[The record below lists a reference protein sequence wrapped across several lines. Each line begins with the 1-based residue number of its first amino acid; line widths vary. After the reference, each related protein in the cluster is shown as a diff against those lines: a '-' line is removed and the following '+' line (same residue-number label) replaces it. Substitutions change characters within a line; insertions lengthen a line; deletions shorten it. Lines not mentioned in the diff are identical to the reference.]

1 MAGEKTLENRILC
14 FCSDYMLC
22 LPSKPINAVPKS
34 EAVPTSAEQDANSGK
49 IGMTSDLT
57 STISSSPYESSGAKA
72 ESHQDLVG
80 EPGFNQS
87 TSFEN
92 YYYPGYDGSFTQSD
106 DKGYFLADGSLTGV
120 QSENGSLVYYLPG
133 YNPYAAGALM
143 GVDGQCLGQQPY
155 YSSGYFQPP
164 VSYAS
169 EAMPCYSWDST
180 YAGDVSNGTLD
191 GFGNVKYGSGS
202 AFAKSN
208 GFNSTK
214 SNGLG
219 TKLSKSTYAQPNKP
233 LSKGPHSGSDPSA
246 GSYRGYYPAGRS
258 SFNNQKQGLSQYN
271 GHMNYRQN
279 GRAWNQNDRYRK
291 SNVDFETSAE
301 LTCGPRALNRA
312 APLDSSVKKENLG
325 LNLYKDK
332 YNLQDFQTEYEN
344 AKFFVIKS
352 YSEDDVHKS
361 VKYDVWSS
369 TPNGN
374 RKLDA
379 AFHEAETRE
388 SETGTKCP
396 IFLFF
401 SVNGSGQFVGLA
413 EMIGKVDFNKDM
425 DFWQLNKWNGFFPVK
440 WHVIKDIPNKELFH
454 IILENNENKPVT
466 HSRDTQEIGL
476 KQGLEM
482 LNIFKG
488 YSEKS
493 SLLHDFGFYENREK
507 TLDAK
512 KNYKPATLQYMEDD
526 LTKQTKAGEREMEEE
541 LRRTKKTGDATSII
555 NLTKKLSL
563 NGCNRKSATVKNP
576 IASTFPTVPAP

>member
-1 MAGEKTLENRILC
+1 MAGEKTLEN
-14 FCSDYMLC
+14 
-22 LPSKPINAVPKS
+22 PEPIDVVLKS
-34 EAVPTSAEQDANSGK
+34 EAVPKLAEQDVPSGK
-49 IGMTSDLT
+49 LGMASDLT
-57 STISSSPYESSGAKA
+57 STISSTPNPSSGTN
-72 ESHQDLVG
+72 QDLIG
-80 EPGFNQS
+80 EPGAKQS
-87 TSFEN
+87 TDFDN

-106 DKGYFLADGSLTGV
+106 DKGYFLSDGSHTGV

-133 YNPYAAGALM
+133 YNPYATGALM

-155 YSSGYFQPP
+155 YSSGYYQPP
-164 VSYAS
+164 VSYGA
-169 EAMPCYSWDST
+169 EALPC
-180 YAGDVSNGTLD
+180 
-191 GFGNVKYGSGS
+191 S
-202 AFAKSN
+202 AFSKSN

-219 TKLSKSTYAQPNKP
+219 NKVSGSTYAQPNKP
-233 LSKGPHSGSDPSA
+233 LSKGPYSGSDLSA
-246 GSYRGYYPAGRS
+246 GSYRGYYQAGKS
-258 SFNNQKQGLSQYN
+258 PFHNQKQGLYQHN
-271 GHMNYRQN
+271 GPMNYRQN
-279 GRAWNQNDRYRK
+279 GRAWNQNDGYKK
-291 SNVDFETSAE
+291 SNRDVDFENSAE
-301 LTCGPRALNRA
+301 LTRGPRAVPLN
-312 APLDSSVKKENLG
+312 SSVKKEDLG

-332 YNLQDFQTEYEN
+332 YNLPDFQTEYEN

-361 VKYDVWSS
+361 MKYDVWSS

-374 RKLDA
+374 KKLDA

-413 EMIGKVDFNKDM
+413 EMIGKVDFNRDM
-425 DFWQLNKWNGFFPVK
+425 EFWQLDKWNGFFPLK

-454 IILENNENKPVT
+454 IILENNENKPIT

-493 SLLHDFGFYENREK
+493 SLLNDFGFYENREK
-507 TLDAK
+507 TLNAK
-512 KNYKPATLQYMEDD
+512 KNYKSGTLGYAEDG
-526 LTKQTKAGEREMEEE
+526 LTNQTKNTA
-541 LRRTKKTGDATSII
+541 DPTSLI
-555 NLTKKLSL
+555 NLTMELSL
-563 NGCNRKSATVKNP
+563 NGCIRKSVVVKNP
-576 IASTFPTVPAP
+576 IASTFPSVPAP